1 MAMTTITKSIRLS
14 PQESEELS
22 RLSESRVISEAAL
35 MKKWIQAGI
44 EAEKLEYAIQAY
56 AQRKT
61 DLRGGA
67 ALAGVSY
74 NRFVREVEAHN
85 IVILDD
91 DGDFINRMDW
101 LATAFDSS
109 ELREAVQKM
118 IADSERPIEK
128 VQSTH
133 PTA

>member
-1 MAMTTITKSIRLS
+1 MTTITKSIRLS
-14 PQESEELS
+14 PQESAELS
-22 RLSESRVISEAAL
+22 RLSEYRVLSEAAL

-44 EAEKLEYAIQAY
+44 EAEKLEQAIQAY

-74 NRFVREVEAHN
+74 NRFMREVEAHN

-101 LATAFDSS
+101 LATAFDSP

-118 IADSERPIEK
+118 LADGERPIEK

-133 PTA
+133 PTT

>member
-14 PQESEELS
+14 PQESAELA
-22 RLSESRVISEAAL
+22 RLSEHRLLSEAAL
-35 MKKWIQAGI
+35 MKKWIQAGM
-44 EAEKLEYAIQAY
+44 EAEKLEHAIQAY
-56 AQRKT
+56 AQRKI
-61 DLRGGA
+61 DLREGA

-74 NRFVREVEAHN
+74 NRFMREVEAHN

-101 LATAFDSS
+101 LATAFDSP

-118 IADSERPIEK
+118 VAENGRKIDSAQRTNP
-128 VQSTH
+128 VT
-133 PTA
+133 

>member
-1 MAMTTITKSIRLS
+1 MAITTITKSIRLS

-22 RLSESRVISEAAL
+22 RLSEYRVMSEAAL
-35 MKKWIQAGI
+35 MKKWIQAGM
-44 EAEKLEYAIQAY
+44 EAEKLEHAIQAY

-74 NRFVREVEAHN
+74 NRFMREVEAHN

-101 LATAFDSS
+101 LATAFDSH

-118 IADSERPIEK
+118 VADGGRTLDIAQR
-128 VQSTH
+128 TN
-133 PTA
+133 PTT